1 MTKLFRA
8 LGAAAAC
15 CGLLLLVALTFAIAK
30 AVFFG
35 KDSTT
40 RKGHVAV
47 IELSGI
53 IVSSSSFLEDLR
65 DLQDNS
71 GVKAIVVRLN
81 TPGGVV
87 GPSQEIYEA
96 LKEVDKKTPVV
107 ASMGTLAASAGYL
120 ISLSARK
127 IYANPGTLTA
137 SIGVIMEFANLEKL
151 YDWAKIERYVIKSGK
166 FKDIGSEIRKMT
178 PDERELLNRMILDI
192 YGQFRGTVKERRKL
206 SEAELDAV
214 ADGRVLSGN
223 QAKQAKLIDA
233 LGSIDDAI
241 KEAKKLAGLP
251 DSAPVIYP
259 ESKDSLFKKYIL
271 GSKTTQT
278 LNRLDNA
285 LGVAAEGL
293 TPGWQI
299 LMLAPVR

>member
-1 MTKLFRA
+1 MRQFFRV
-8 LGAAAAC
+8 LGAVASC
-15 CGLLLLVALTFAIAK
+15 CGVLLLIVLTFAIAK
-30 AVFFG
+30 AALFG
-35 KDSTT
+35 KDSST
-40 RKGHVAV
+40 RRGHVAV

-65 DLQDNS
+65 DLQDNP

-87 GPSQEIYEA
+87 GPSQEIYQA

-137 SIGVIMEFANLEKL
+137 SIGVIMEFANLERL
-151 YDWAKIERYVIKSGK
+151 YDWAKIQRYVIKSGK
-166 FKDIGSEIRKMT
+166 FKDIGSETRKMT
-178 PDERELLNRMILDI
+178 PEEKELINRMILDI

-206 SEAELDAV
+206 TEAELDAV

-223 QAKQAKLIDA
+223 QAKQAKLIDS
-233 LGSIDDAI
+233 LGTIDDAI
-241 KEAKKLAGLP
+241 KEAKKLGGLP
-251 DSAPVIYP
+251 DSAPVVYP
-259 ESKDSLFKKYIL
+259 DSKDSLLKKYVL
-271 GSKTTQT
+271 GSKTSQA
-278 LNRLDNA
+278 LSHFDNA

-293 TPGWQI
+293 TPGWQV
-299 LMLAPVR
+299 LMLAPFR